1 MSKQTGKAHRT
12 KYRDVIS
19 FIEQAISQGQLAE
32 GSRLPSESE
41 LVRELGAS
49 RPTISR
55 AMRELK
61 LLGRIE
67 RRAGS
72 GSFVAKSSSR
82 AEKHRLFGLLIP
94 RLGQTEIFNSICHQ
108 IALEADGA
116 RFGLL
121 WAHQSASIEDHLS
134 AERAVEPYL
143 HQKVSGVFFAPLELS
158 AAQDRINARIVD
170 ILAKAK
176 IPVVLLDRDYSPFP
190 KRSNCDLVGIDN
202 FAAGYMLAE
211 HLLDCGCK
219 SLALVARPFSAGT
232 VQGRIAG
239 VLAAMTAHKVK
250 PADPWVHIIEASNL
264 DAVKQLMQGK
274 RPDAVI
280 CANDKTAAELMRSLE
295 QLGFDV
301 PKQIQIAGI
310 DDVHYAQLLKPALTT
325 MHQPC
330 QSLGT
335 VAMQVMLERIA
346 RPDAPARHVTLPAH
360 LVVRES
366 TCGGTRR

>member
-12 KYRDVIS
+12 KYRDVITY
-19 FIEQAISQGQLAE
+19 IEQAISQGQLAE

-41 LVRELGAS
+41 LVKELGAS

-72 GSFVAKSSSR
+72 GSFVAKSAKS
-82 AEKHRLFGLLIP
+82 EKHRLFGLLIP
-94 RLGQTEIFNSICHQ
+94 RLGQTEIFNSVCHQ
-108 IALEADGA
+108 IAREADSA

-134 AERAVEPYL
+134 AERACEPYL

-158 AAQDRINARIVD
+158 AAQDQINAKIVE
-170 ILAKAK
+170 ILGKAK

-190 KRSNCDLVGIDN
+190 RRSNCDLVGIDN

-211 HLLDCGCK
+211 HLLDCGAK
-219 SLALVARPFSAGT
+219 NIAFVARPFSAGT

-239 VLAAMTAHKVK
+239 VLAAMTHRKVR
-250 PADPWVHIIEASNL
+250 PADPWVHIIEASDL
-264 DAVKQLMQGK
+264 DAVKQLVGGK

-330 QSLGT
+330 QSIGT

-346 RPDAPARHVTLPAH
+346 RPDAPVRHVMLPAS

-366 TCGGTRR
+366 TCRATPR